1 MANEKAVIIGGSSG
15 MGLASARRL
24 AADGYAVVVSAR
36 SQARIAQALAQIG
49 SGATGFPLDYAEQSS
64 ITAFFE
70 VVGPFDH
77 LLLAG
82 AGPAAWGAFI
92 DLKREVLSGAFDSKF
107 WGYFHCLQAALPTI
121 RKDGSVTLITG
132 AAARATI
139 PGTAGLAA
147 VNGAIERM
155 AITLAKELAP
165 LRINVLSPGLV
176 DTPAYDWMPPE
187 QKQGMLQDTAAKLP
201 AKRYGRVEDI
211 AEAVLFLTRERYITG
226 AVLDVDGGAHLA

>member
-24 AADGYAVVVSAR
+24 AAEGYAVVVSAR
-36 SQARIAQALAQIG
+36 SQARIAQAVAQIG
-49 SGATGFPLDYAEQSS
+49 SGATGFPLDYAERSG

-70 VVGPFDH
+70 VVGSFDH

-82 AGPAAWGAFI
+82 AGPAAWGAFG
-92 DLKREVLSGAFDSKF
+92 DLKGEVLSGAFDSKF

-132 AAARATI
+132 AAARAAI

-147 VNGAIERM
+147 VNGAIEMVPSSGWR
-155 AITLAKELAP
+155 
-165 LRINVLSPGLV
+165 LRWPRNWRRCASTCCPRGWW
-176 DTPAYDWMPPE
+176 TRPPTT
-187 QKQGMLQDTAAKLP
+187 GCHRT
-201 AKRYGRVEDI
+201 RS
-211 AEAVLFLTRERYITG
+211 EACCKTRPRSCQCGE
-226 AVLDVDGGAHLA
+226 